1 MLKLY
6 THKAMNFHNTIYTQ
20 TFNIGK
26 THWKEVQVSIQE
38 QSCMKKILSS
48 PQKTIKTNKRI
59 QHNYKI

>member
-26 THWKEVQVSIQE
+26 THWKGSPSIY
-38 QSCMKKILSS
+38 SRTILYVEN
-48 PQKTIKTNKRI
+48 PK
-59 QHNYKI
+59 